1 MPQPTGIVN
10 DQRLLAGAWEFYY
23 GTSLASLI
31 RIGAYRDATIESKR
45 ESSELVFDNDKINKF
60 KKWSEFSFKFKLAEI
75 DPDTLASINQ
85 GWITKTTVPWTL
97 VSGAT
102 QVLAPNTVQFLS
114 LIEIEHQN
122 FDFSALAIT
131 SVVGSVNGTIAPAD
145 YIQVIWPGNKRNIYF
160 KSWGTVTTLNQTFT
174 ITYNYTPAQSRKFT
188 FAETGIATRFYARF
202 IHERPDGK
210 QIIIDLKD
218 VQNLTWLTIDFVGN
232 SDDDVASVD
241 IELNGKVIADGF
253 TYEV

>member
-1 MPQPTGIVN
+1 
-10 DQRLLAGAWEFYY
+10 
-23 GTSLASLI
+23 
-31 RIGAYRDATIESKR
+31 
-45 ESSELVFDNDKINKF
+45 
-60 KKWSEFSFKFKLAEI
+60 
-75 DPDTLASINQ
+75 
-85 GWITKTTVPWTL
+85 
-97 VSGAT
+97 
-102 QVLAPNTVQFLS
+102 LS

-122 FDFSALAIT
+122 FDFST
-131 SVVGSVNGTIAPAD
+131 VVIWNIVWSVNWPISVAD